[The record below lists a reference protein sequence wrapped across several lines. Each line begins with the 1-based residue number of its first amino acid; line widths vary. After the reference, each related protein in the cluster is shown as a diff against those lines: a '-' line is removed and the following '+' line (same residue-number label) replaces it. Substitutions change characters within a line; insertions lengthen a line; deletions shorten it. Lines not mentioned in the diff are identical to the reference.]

1 VRRRILLGGLAALI
15 VIAGSLVYLL
25 RDPQPHFEKRRSA
38 LATVEEGEPALVDG
52 ATIQPVTL
60 TARSGLTVRIGV
72 RRELA
77 DSGRILPAVVILGG
91 HVTGAEAARL
101 VGSAPGVAVAAMS
114 YPFAGDPRPGRM
126 EFLKQ
131 IPAIRTAFLDTP
143 PALQLVVD
151 YLHRRTD
158 LDTARIEGV
167 GVSLGAPFVTIAG
180 ALDPRFSRVWAIHGS
195 GGSYLPLE
203 ANMRRNI
210 PWAPVRAT
218 AAGVANVIIAGP
230 RLAPERWVQAIAP
243 RPFVMVSAEDDERLP
258 RAAVESLYAAAAEPK
273 EMIWMSGGHVHG
285 DAPTIRRLV
294 AIVLSRVT
302 TGATELSGPGHAEA
316 PSGP

>member
-1 VRRRILLGGLAALI
+1 MGGSVA
-15 VIAGSLVYLL
+15 YLL
-25 RDPQPHFEKRRSA
+25 RDPQAHFEKRRSA
-38 LATVEEGEPALVDG
+38 LATVEESHPALVDG
-52 ATIQPVTL
+52 ATIQAVTL

-77 DSGRILPAVVILGG
+77 DSGRRLPAVVILGG
-91 HVTGAEAARL
+91 HVTGGEAARL
-101 VGSAPGVAVAAMS
+101 VGSAPGVAVVAVS
-114 YPFAGDPRPGRM
+114 YPFAGDPRPGRL

-143 PALQLVVD
+143 PAVLLVMD
-151 YLHRRTD
+151 YLHQRRD
-158 LDTARIEGV
+158 VDTARIEAV
-167 GVSLGAPFVTIAG
+167 GVSLGAPFMTIAG

-195 GGSYLPLE
+195 GGSYAPLE
-203 ANMRRNI
+203 ANMRRSI
-210 PWAPVRAT
+210 PSAPLRAA

-243 RPFVMVSAEDDERLP
+243 RPFVMVSAENDERLP
-258 RAAVESLYAAAAEPK
+258 RASVESLYAAAAEPK

-302 TGATELSGPGHAEA
+302 GGATEPSGLDVAEA
-316 PSGP
+316 QRGL